1 MYKNIVPERG
11 LAMSIPTELDDKTL
25 ALLLTISDLCGQSDS
40 AKHIVGVFTR
50 SLEKAREYRDEDQPS
65 KRRGF

>member
-1 MYKNIVPERG
+1 
-11 LAMSIPTELDDKTL
+11 MSIPTELDDKTL

-65 KRRGF
+65 RRRGF